1 MNDGFGRWA
10 PPHDRVVHAG
20 HDFDNR
26 ARVAARRNRCTSR
39 PALDHPAIGEQ
50 VTAVTEERN
59 DGPEA
64 PDVSRKGIILKA
76 LKDFR
81 RHVDLRAAGRVGVVP
96 ALRVSGQKFCDP
108 KICKLPDGATAR
120 TSLS

>member
-1 MNDGFGRWA
+1 
-10 PPHDRVVHAG
+10 
-20 HDFDNR
+20 
-26 ARVAARRNRCTSR
+26 
-39 PALDHPAIGEQ
+39 LDHPAIGEQ
-50 VTAVTEERN
+50 VAAVAEERN

-64 PDVSRKGIILKA
+64 PDVGRKGIILKA

-81 RHVDLRAAGRVGVVP
+81 RHVDFRAAGRVGVVP

-108 KICKLPDGATAR
+108 KISKLPDGTTAR